1 MSSCASRQ
9 LEEVAFRRG
18 IISVAELFAL
28 AEKYFRKANKGKEFA
43 VSFSTRA
50 IDERV
55 VGDFIQLRFLL
66 ENLID
71 EALSVPLDGEI
82 HLVAAV
88 DGEYIRFLFTDTR
101 RTKTREE
108 LNQLFY
114 PNLERMTA
122 TGEKESCEVRSISSA
137 SRLFATMT
145 SLPENVAVA
154 SMLNRLRMMDL
165 QFISRYREE
174 NKIKEYG
181 RQEIQSNYCRRC

>member
-1 MSSCASRQ
+1 M
-9 LEEVAFRRG
+9 
-18 IISVAELFAL
+18 FAL
-28 AEKYFRKANKGKEFA
+28 AEKYFRKANKGKGVA

-82 HLVAAV
+82 HLAAAV
-88 DGEYIRFLFTDTR
+88 DGEYIRFLFTDMR

-122 TGEKESCEVRSISSA
+122 TGEKGE
-137 SRLFATMT
+137 
-145 SLPENVAVA
+145 
-154 SMLNRLRMMDL
+154 LRGTE
-165 QFISRYREE
+165 YR
-174 NKIKEYG
+174 KTWLSH
-181 RQEIQSNYCRRC
+181 QC